1 MDGLDGRLE
10 LVAAH
15 ALERYRRPVPFRFFH
30 HQSLVSVPVMDI
42 WKVRMRVDQLLVVMS
57 VAMGFSGRIEWTMRV
72 LVMLVMHV
80 QMVVVQRL
88 VPM

>member
-1 MDGLDGRLE
+1 
-10 LVAAH
+10 
-15 ALERYRRPVPFRFFH
+15 
-30 HQSLVSVPVMDI
+30 MDI